1 MKVVIRSVVV
11 MAMIVQKG
19 PSSQCIPRLAF
30 PGGCLVGCTAG
41 FLNVAKLKG
50 THNAIGSGM
59 QAAESIHEQMES
71 DADAKTIHPVK
82 YDEAIRN
89 GPIMKELKAVR
100 NVRPSFHMGGLW
112 AGFAYTGLFYVLGRG
127 VEPWTLSYKGGR
139 LFSCEVVNAAS
150 AGADHTKLQPAN
162 DYKKIDYPK
171 PDGKVRLSF

>member
-1 MKVVIRSVVV
+1 MQERSSF
-11 MAMIVQKG
+11 K
-19 PSSQCIPRLAF
+19 CIPRLAF

-71 DADAKTIHPVK
+71 DVDAKTIHPVK
-82 YDEAIRN
+82 YDEAIRS

-127 VEPWTLSYKGGR
+127 TEPWTLSFKGANR
-139 LFSCEVVNAAS
+139 FFIDITEAA
-150 AGADHTKLQPAN
+150 DC
-162 DYKKIDYPK
+162 
-171 PDGKVRLSF
+171 RC